1 MNAQLGEIYMLHD
14 RFVNGRAS
22 ERAREGGME
31 RVIVLSRTHLW
42 EWGELSSGVR
52 TTQLRNI
59 MREITFHEPTFCE
72 NLASKMA

>member
-1 MNAQLGEIYMLHD
+1 
-14 RFVNGRAS
+14 
-22 ERAREGGME
+22 ME

-72 NLASKMA
+72 NLAPKMA